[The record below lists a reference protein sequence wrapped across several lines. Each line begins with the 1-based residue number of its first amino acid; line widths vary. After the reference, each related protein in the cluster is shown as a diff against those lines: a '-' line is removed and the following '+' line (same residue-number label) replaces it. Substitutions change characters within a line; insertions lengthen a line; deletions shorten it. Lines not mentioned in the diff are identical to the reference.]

1 MTDKPAVI
9 AAHGDVDIDSLGPL
23 QDELG
28 SAAASHRTVIL
39 DASDITFCD
48 SSFLNLLLHIHQATT
63 LRIAAPS
70 EPVRRL
76 LEVTGVDRV
85 MNLHP
90 TTDAARAATAG
101 TGLPLTR

>member
-1 MTDKPAVI
+1 MTDKPAVV

-28 SAAASHRTVIL
+28 SAAAAHRTVIL
-39 DASDITFCD
+39 DASGITFCD
-48 SSFLNLLLHIHQATT
+48 SSFLNLLLHIHRVTT

-90 TTDAARAATAG
+90 TTDAARAASAG